1 MINGIPLVAHSIIQA
16 KKSRAF
22 DKIVVS
28 TDSKKIQKIARFY
41 EAECWFLRPK
51 YLASGTIAKLPVI
64 KHLLLESEKKFKTKF
79 DIIMDLDVTSPL
91 RLIKDIKN
99 SFKQFL
105 KNKSINMVSVCKSH
119 KNPYFNMIELKNNH
133 YEIVKKFKNI
143 NFFTRQKSP
152 VVYDMNAS
160 IYLWK
165 RKALVKDYKIINKNT
180 SIFLMPE
187 KRSIDID
194 TKDDFDYVKFLMSKQ
209 KND

>member
-1 MINGIPLVAHSIIQA
+1 
-16 KKSRAF
+16 
-22 DKIVVS
+22 
-28 TDSKKIQKIARFY
+28 
-41 EAECWFLRPK
+41 
-51 YLASGTIAKLPVI
+51 
-64 KHLLLESEKKFKTKF
+64 
-79 DIIMDLDVTSPL
+79 MDLDVTSPL

-180 SIFLMPE
+180 SVFLMPE